1 MLRIMDVPCSN
12 NTQIEKIPMT
22 ESENPAL
29 EISPTLKELR
39 LERVT
44 KPSWVN
50 FIICKRRELS

>member
-1 MLRIMDVPCSN
+1 MDVPYSD

-29 EISPTLKELR
+29 EISPTLQELR

-50 FIICKRRELS
+50 FIICKRREVS